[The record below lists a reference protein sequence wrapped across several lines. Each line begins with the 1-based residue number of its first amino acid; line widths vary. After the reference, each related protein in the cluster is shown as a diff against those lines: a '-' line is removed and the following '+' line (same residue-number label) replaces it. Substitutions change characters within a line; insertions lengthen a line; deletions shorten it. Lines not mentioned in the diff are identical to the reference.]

1 MSAPTPVPNNVLADR
16 LREFSARFRGD
27 LLRPGSEGYEAAR
40 VVWNGMIDRRP
51 ACIAR
56 CRSVDDVQAAIR
68 FARDNDLPIAIRG
81 GGHNAAG
88 LAVCD
93 GGMVIDLRGMR
104 DVVVDPT
111 ARTARA
117 GGGATW
123 GDFDTA
129 TAVHGLA
136 TTGGVVST
144 TGIGGLTL
152 GGGLGWLMR
161 SYGMTCDNLIGAEV
175 VTADGQVLRA
185 SPSENPDLFWAL
197 RGGGGNF
204 GVVTTFEFQLHR
216 VSNVLGGILFYPL
229 ARARDVLRFYRDFVR
244 SAPDALAVFAAMMH
258 SPEGHPVC
266 GLAMCYN
273 GPVEEGERA
282 IKAIRDFEAPI
293 AGAVGP
299 MPYTTLQTMLDA
311 GFPPGLQV
319 HWRSEFLASIPDELI
334 DALVSAYERVPSPLS
349 AILIEQFGGAV
360 HRVPNANAAFDNRD
374 SDFNLVIVSRWAD
387 PAAAERNVI
396 WARAT
401 SDAAKPFTNG
411 RVYVNYIGVG
421 EAPDR
426 VRAAFGPEKFGRLT
440 QVKRQYDPR
449 NVFRINQ
456 NIPPG

>member
-1 MSAPTPVPNNVLADR
+1 
-16 LREFSARFRGD
+16 
-27 LLRPGSEGYEAAR
+27 
-40 VVWNGMIDRRP
+40 
-51 ACIAR
+51 
-56 CRSVDDVQAAIR
+56 
-68 FARDNDLPIAIRG
+68 
-81 GGHNAAG
+81 
-88 LAVCD
+88 
-93 GGMVIDLRGMR
+93 
-104 DVVVDPT
+104 
-111 ARTARA
+111 
-117 GGGATW
+117 
-123 GDFDTA
+123 
-129 TAVHGLA
+129 
-136 TTGGVVST
+136 
-144 TGIGGLTL
+144 
-152 GGGLGWLMR
+152 
-161 SYGMTCDNLIGAEV
+161 
-175 VTADGQVLRA
+175 
-185 SPSENPDLFWAL
+185 
-197 RGGGGNF
+197 
-204 GVVTTFEFQLHR
+204 
-216 VSNVLGGILFYPL
+216 VLGGILFYPL

-273 GPVEEGERA
+273 GPAEEGESA

-311 GFPPGLQV
+311 GFPSGLQV

-401 SDAAKPFTNG
+401 SDASKPFTNG